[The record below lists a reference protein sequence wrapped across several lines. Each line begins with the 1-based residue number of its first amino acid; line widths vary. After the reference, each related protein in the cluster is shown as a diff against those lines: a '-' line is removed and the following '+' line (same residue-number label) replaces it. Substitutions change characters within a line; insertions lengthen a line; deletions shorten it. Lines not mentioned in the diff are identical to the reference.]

1 MPSIYNSYVPSVIVV
16 RSESEPPC
24 GEREERDPEDIS
36 GNDADSGDSLEY

>member
-24 GEREERDPEDIS
+24 GEREERDPE
-36 GNDADSGDSLEY
+36 NENFNYADSGNF